1 LPSPIVHLEVLF
13 VLFNQFNRTVT
24 AELLLG
30 VLSPDAIHMRPNQTW
45 LDKAMTHFYHEADTS
60 YDHAIKTAK
69 KIVTDES
76 DDFQLGYLI
85 HLYTDY
91 LWREKIYTPF
101 FNAYKDRM
109 ERSELHALYY
119 FEMQCIDHQLLSSAY
134 WVEEARLKLLQVKSL
149 ACLPLLS
156 KNEIDDWRLKVLED
170 DLKRKAYQQ
179 NECKVFNMR
188 QIQSFIAFCCNQLTQ
203 QLEGWKTSE
212 SC

>member
-1 LPSPIVHLEVLF
+1 MPSPIVHLEVLF

-45 LDKAMTHFYHEADTS
+45 LDKAMTHFYH
-60 YDHAIKTAK
+60 
-69 KIVTDES
+69 ES